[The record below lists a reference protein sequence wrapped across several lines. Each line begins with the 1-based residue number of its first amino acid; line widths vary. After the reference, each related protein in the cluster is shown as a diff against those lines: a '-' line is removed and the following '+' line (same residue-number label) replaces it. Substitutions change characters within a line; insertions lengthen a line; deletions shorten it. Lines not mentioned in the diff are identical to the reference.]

1 MCGITGFYAFNE
13 IGRLHGIHLVEANN
27 QLAHR
32 GPDSGLVFTENRMG
46 LGHRRLS
53 IIDLSTDGRQP
64 MTDQSGRYT
73 IVFNGEIFNYQSLKQ
88 DLLNKG
94 INFVSATDT
103 EVLLYLYIHEKEK
116 CLSKLNGFFAFAI
129 YDNLEDSLFL
139 ARDRYGIKPLVYF
152 IDEDKFLFSSEIN
165 SLMAYQIPKE
175 LDKTAVFQ
183 YFQLHYIPAP
193 NTIYQNVFKLLPA
206 HYLSLK
212 GREMQ
217 IKPYYELPKPDF
229 STQKIPTY
237 QDAQKQFLDLL
248 DDSVKLRLMADV
260 PLGAFLSGGIDSSAV
275 VALASR
281 YQNLNTFSIGY
292 QDEPFFDETE
302 YANLVAQTFKTNH
315 QVFKLSNDDLFEAI
329 FKLLDFFGE
338 PFADSSV
345 IPFFILSQKTK
356 EKVTVALSGDGA
368 DELFAGYN
376 KYLGEYKVREN
387 GFVANLLKNNLGVLE
402 KLPKSRNGFL
412 SNKFRQFHRFSQ
424 AANLSAEERYWYL
437 SSFFAENKLQN
448 LFSSNFFA
456 KMDQNEYDQRKKIII
471 SKIHGKKDLNDF
483 LEADV
488 RNLLTNDMLPKVDTA
503 SMAHSLEVRVPFLDY
518 RIVDFAFSLPS
529 DYKINGHMKK
539 RIVQDAFRNILPEKL
554 YNRPKHGFDVP
565 LAKGFQ
571 KQMRSW
577 VEKMFDA
584 DFVANQGIF
593 SREYIKNLKKTVL
606 EGGFYD
612 QNHVWAILVFQNF
625 WLKNQ

>member
-338 PFADSSV
+338 PFADSSA

-387 GFVANLLKNNLGVLE
+387 GFFANLLKSNLGILE

-529 DYKINGHMKK
+529 EYKINGQMKK

-593 SREYIKNLKKTVL
+593 SGQYIKNLKKIVL